1 MGVKKKRKKNR
12 KTNEHEDDTDLPTI
26 LRGHRYFFRVFVE
39 HRFRL
44 NSEFPAK
51 LRAPCNSNRDGE
63 GKEIW
68 RGKKK
73 EKEKE
78 EKGEKKKGGEGDP
91 LSGGREWK
99 NSTSAGGD
107 LCRIL
112 LDVEF

>member
-63 GKEIW
+63 RKEIW

-73 EKEKE
+73 RRKKKKEGKKR
-78 EKGEKKKGGEGDP
+78 KGEKVIPCLEGENGKIRP
-91 LSGGREWK
+91 AQEEIYAAS
-99 NSTSAGGD
+99 
-107 LCRIL
+107 C
-112 LDVEF
+112 

>member
-1 MGVKKKRKKNR
+1 MER
-12 KTNEHEDDTDLPTI
+12 
-26 LRGHRYFFRVFVE
+26 
-39 HRFRL
+39 
-44 NSEFPAK
+44 
-51 LRAPCNSNRDGE
+51 
-63 GKEIW
+63 
-68 RGKKK
+68 KKK

-78 EKGEKKKGGEGDP
+78 ERGEKKGEGDP